1 MLMRKSL
8 LFQGNK
14 GDETMINLTFFGL
27 VATPSEHIPLY

>member
-14 GDETMINLTFFGL
+14 KWGLGYDKLDLFRFGHG
-27 VATPSEHIPLY
+27 EQLY